1 MAKDKIILA
10 KLDMDTKNLVKA
22 AQDTKKEIEDL
33 INRQQKLADK
43 GKETSAEFVRNEAAL
58 KSLKAAYKAQT
69 DAVAA
74 QVDADGKLLTIKKA
88 IKDAVK
94 EVNKSENDYLQNNK
108 QLLQL
113 KKQLNTTDDDYEKR
127 LEKIN
132 AKMQENNNWLKENG
146 SAHTKLVTTMSD
158 YKQQVAD
165 SFNQLN
171 IFNGGL
177 SGLVSR
183 AQEAGGVGPMV
194 KGAFEGMAT
203 GIGGMTK
210 SALSFIATPFGIVL
224 AAIALVIAL
233 VQNSMDRGTQSAA
246 KITKIFSAFSVIT
259 DKLMGLLEP
268 LGDFLID
275 GIAAGFELAGKAA
288 EAAMGWIADG
298 LALLGFDEAAQDVRN
313 FTEDVKN
320 TVAET
325 ENLKKAKED
334 LTAQMAL
341 QELANEKAK
350 QQADELNK
358 KVQDQSLTEKQRYDA
373 LQKLA
378 EVEKENFRQRK
389 EQADKSYNL
398 AVRDIALKKG
408 LSDEEIVQLQKGGA
422 AYAEKMRHVKGFS
435 QEEINALKDAQL
447 EKQKLTGEEKQMLQ
461 NHEAAKQ
468 QIYNDGIAKQKAAA
482 DKRKQEAQQA
492 MQDAITK
499 QKLEL
504 DLFIENQGIK
514 ARTLKEELD
523 LASKIA
529 DKKSAIAQAEYK
541 AAVKAS
547 GETANAKLQ
556 LDIEEARIKNE
567 LAQKNAALTVD
578 NAARE
583 LAAYKELNQTKLQD
597 GKFLSDEMV
606 AAETERLE
614 KLLAKETDFQKQKR
628 EAGLI
633 NQQEYDDAIKQL
645 GIDND
650 AKKKEL
656 ESQQKEAND
665 AKKAIDVEN
674 QRLTDTANM
683 DYNLQFQ
690 LDELKA
696 RETQELE
703 AADKTGADKTLIEEK
718 YAKQRKDT
726 EASVLDNKLA
736 LANQTFGNLATILGK
751 ESAAGKA
758 MAVAQATIDTFQAAT
773 AAYKAVVGIPIVGPG
788 LAPVAAGA
796 AVAAGI
802 QNVKKIT
809 ATKAPKA
816 EKGALFNIGGNRHSA
831 GGTLFTG
838 ADGTQF
844 EAEQGELIGV
854 MNRNAARHFMAFNN
868 AFPAGSGA
876 GPNYFANG
884 GLVSREIA
892 PQGLNTDELAAKIT
906 MANSALP
913 APVVAVQD
921 IITQGNSYVRVR
933 DGANF

>member
-1 MAKDKIILA
+1 M
-10 KLDMDTKNLVKA
+10 
-22 AQDTKKEIEDL
+22 
-33 INRQQKLADK
+33 
-43 GKETSAEFVRNEAAL
+43 
-58 KSLKAAYKAQT
+58 
-69 DAVAA
+69 
-74 QVDADGKLLTIKKA
+74 
-88 IKDAVK
+88 
-94 EVNKSENDYLQNNK
+94 
-108 QLLQL
+108 QL

-233 VQNSMDRGTQSAA
+233 VQNSMDRCTQSAA

-422 AYAEKMRHVKGFS
+422 AYAEKMRRVKGFS
-435 QEEINALKDAQL
+435 QEEINALKGAQL

-597 GKFLSDEMV
+597 GKFLSDAMV

-614 KLLAKETDFQKQKR
+614 KLLIKEKEFQDQKR
-628 EAGLI
+628 QAGLI
-633 NQQEYDDAIKQL
+633 NQQEYDDAIIQL

-868 AFPAGSGA
+868 AFPAGGGA